1 MATNETFVFGSELL
15 GRDSATGTDRIVGV
29 VILLLSLA
37 AIILGSFN
45 IYLIKR
51 LKIFHNAFGWFWTS
65 RTVGEIGSNFV
76 HVVYSG
82 PMTILQPTIISPSMG
97 IAAFII
103 GYFFACHACVMHQ
116 VVSVNRMVA
125 VCFPIRYRF
134 IFTKRICKLLIAICW
149 IEIVFVILSY
159 LVIPCQMVGY
169 SPTLYEYVFVKCEP
183 MERDFSYVG
192 TAVNRFCFCVCFATV
207 ISDFI
212 TLMKIIQIKRSG
224 VQTKIFKQDV
234 RFFCQTSIQNITMMI
249 ALTMVVV
256 VNNKRSSS
264 GVLMQIFAFDTLILT
279 HVNNAL
285 ALILFNPEVRAHIS
299 GKPSPPTVEDSHK
312 VTRKQTAEQPTIIS
326 PSMGIA
332 AFTIGY
338 FFACHAC
345 VMHQVVSVN
354 RMVAVCFP
362 LKYRSIFTKRIC
374 KLLIAI
380 CWIEIVFVI
389 LSYLVIPCQM
399 VGYSPTLYEPM
410 ERDFSY
416 VGTTVNRFCFC
427 VCFAT
432 VIADLVTLVKII
444 QIQRSGKQNSRF
456 LRDVRFFCQ
465 TSVQNV
471 TMMIAL
477 TMVVVVNNSKSSS
490 GVLMQIFAFD
500 TLILT
505 HVNNALALIIFN
517 PEVRA
522 RISGRILPQS
532 AAENS
537 KRSGRTPSVSRHP
550 VEGTIPVLQQ

>member
-312 VTRKQTAEQPTIIS
+312 VTRKQTAEW
-326 PSMGIA
+326 A
-332 AFTIGY
+332 AQM
-338 FFACHAC
+338 AK
-345 VMHQVVSVN
+345 VVSRDSQRN
-354 RMVAVCFP
+354 ASATSD
-362 LKYRSIFTKRIC
+362 KIC
-374 KLLIAI
+374 
-380 CWIEIVFVI
+380 
-389 LSYLVIPCQM
+389 
-399 VGYSPTLYEPM
+399 
-410 ERDFSY
+410 
-416 VGTTVNRFCFC
+416 
-427 VCFAT
+427 
-432 VIADLVTLVKII
+432 
-444 QIQRSGKQNSRF
+444 
-456 LRDVRFFCQ
+456 
-465 TSVQNV
+465 
-471 TMMIAL
+471 
-477 TMVVVVNNSKSSS
+477 SSS
-490 GVLMQIFAFD
+490 
-500 TLILT
+500 
-505 HVNNALALIIFN
+505 
-517 PEVRA
+517 
-522 RISGRILPQS
+522 
-532 AAENS
+532 
-537 KRSGRTPSVSRHP
+537 
-550 VEGTIPVLQQ
+550 

>member
-1 MATNETFVFGSELL
+1 
-15 GRDSATGTDRIVGV
+15 
-29 VILLLSLA
+29 
-37 AIILGSFN
+37 
-45 IYLIKR
+45 
-51 LKIFHNAFGWFWTS
+51 
-65 RTVGEIGSNFV
+65 
-76 HVVYSG
+76 
-82 PMTILQPTIISPSMG
+82 MG

-169 SPTLYEYVFVKCEP
+169 SPTLY
-183 MERDFSYVG
+183 D
-192 TAVNRFCFCVCFATV
+192 
-207 ISDFI
+207 
-212 TLMKIIQIKRSG
+212 
-224 VQTKIFKQDV
+224 
-234 RFFCQTSIQNITMMI
+234 
-249 ALTMVVV
+249 
-256 VNNKRSSS
+256 